1 MMPIGVLLD
10 SRFMSLVTMLGC
22 PTFIIHAFAGV
33 TGDIAMLES
42 SRQRLVQCAQIVE
55 CTLSVRSANGET
67 TIFGLF
73 GNRVLEYHHGS
84 DLERSAD
91 GIGNVVAFDAQW
103 SLFKSQSLGNI
114 IHGRAA
120 GAHIADATHLAA
132 LHCLLGIIVG
142 TVQKLSLIPSAG
154 HANAHAPPRNPLSHD
169 SSSSR
174 RAGSM
179 GTITSRGTG
188 EIGANKSARPV

>member
-1 MMPIGVLLD
+1 MRNVPIGVLLD

-33 TGDIAMLES
+33 TGDIAHVGIVAS
-42 SRQRLVQCAQIVE
+42 ASRTMRSNRRVHP
-55 CTLSVRSANGET
+55 VRPLREWRNDDIRTFWQSRPR
-67 TIFGLF
+67 IPPWK
-73 GNRVLEYHHGS
+73 RP
-84 DLERSAD
+84 ERSAD

-114 IHGRAA
+114 IHGCAA

-142 TVQKLSLIPSAG
+142 TVQKPSLIPSAG
-154 HANAHAPPRNPLSHD
+154 HANAH
-169 SSSSR
+169 
-174 RAGSM
+174 
-179 GTITSRGTG
+179 GTT
-188 EIGANKSARPV
+188 AQSAKP

>member
-1 MMPIGVLLD
+1 MRNDADWCSAGQSVHESGHHARMPDV
-10 SRFMSLVTMLGC
+10 
-22 PTFIIHAFAGV
+22 IIHAFAGV

-73 GNRVLEYHHGS
+73 WQSRPRIPPWKRPGTLRRRYWKC
-84 DLERSAD
+84 RSIRCAMEP
-91 GIGNVVAFDAQW
+91 VQVP
-103 SLFKSQSLGNI
+103 KLGNI
-114 IHGRAA
+114 IHGCAA

-142 TVQKLSLIPSAG
+142 TVQKPSLIPSAG
-154 HANAHAPPRNPLSHD
+154 HANAH
-169 SSSSR
+169 
-174 RAGSM
+174 
-179 GTITSRGTG
+179 GTT
-188 EIGANKSARPV
+188 AQSAKP

>member
-114 IHGRAA
+114 IHGCAA

-154 HANAHAPPRNPLSHD
+154 HANAH
-169 SSSSR
+169 
-174 RAGSM
+174 
-179 GTITSRGTG
+179 GTT
-188 EIGANKSARPV
+188 AQSAKP